1 MKIFKFLI
9 IIIFFISYNI
19 NLNAYSIQ
27 IVVKVQNKIITNFD
41 IDSERKYLLFLNPK
55 LQELNN
61 ERINQ
66 IAKNSL
72 ITEIIKN
79 DELIKYYNF
88 DKSENIANLVE
99 KNFLKRKGIKDK
111 AEFVQ
116 ILNDKGLIYDTIKKK
131 FLVESLW
138 NQLIFN
144 KYSNSIRINE
154 KQLRQDLVKQ
164 YKNKNK
170 KYEYNLSEIFFT
182 EDVNEEIGETLKR
195 IEKSIQE
202 IGFENTANI
211 FSISSTS
218 KNGGMIGWVNELQ
231 ISNKIG
237 KKVLGLNNQEVS
249 EPIKMAEGYLI
260 IKLNDKKEF
269 KQEINIENQLRKLIE
284 NEKNRQLNTFS
295 IIFFKRLKKNIQINE
310 I

>member
-1 MKIFKFLI
+1 MKIFKFFI

-27 IVVKVQNKIITNFD
+27 IVVKVQNKIITNLD

-79 DELIKYYNF
+79 DELSKYYNF

-111 AEFVQ
+111 TVFVQ
-116 ILNDKGLIYDTIKKK
+116 ILNNKGLIYDTIKKK

-182 EDVNEEIGETLKR
+182 ENVNEEIGETLKR